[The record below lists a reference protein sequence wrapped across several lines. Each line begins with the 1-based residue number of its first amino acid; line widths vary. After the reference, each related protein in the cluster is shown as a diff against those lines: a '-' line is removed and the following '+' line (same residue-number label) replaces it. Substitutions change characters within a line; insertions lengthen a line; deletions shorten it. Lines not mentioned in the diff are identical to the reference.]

1 MYIGHIQSVRYII
14 VNLGGIVVV
23 DLRIG
28 VIGTGAIGEDHIR
41 RITNVIT
48 GAIPTGN
55 WSKAS
60 HLNLDELIIN

>member
-1 MYIGHIQSVRYII
+1 M
-14 VNLGGIVVV
+14 

-48 GAIPTGN
+48 GAKVVALSDLNVDQAKRIAKKYNAKFYVTGEEVID
-55 WSKAS
+55 AAEV
-60 HLNLDELIIN
+60 DA